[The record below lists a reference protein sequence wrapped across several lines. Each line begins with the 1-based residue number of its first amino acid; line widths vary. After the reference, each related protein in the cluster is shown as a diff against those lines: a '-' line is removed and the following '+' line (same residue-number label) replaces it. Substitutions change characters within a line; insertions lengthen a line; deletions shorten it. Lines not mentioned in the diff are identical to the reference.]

1 LPKDIS
7 HSKTWH
13 GVNLRKTFFRP
24 LESTIEVQK
33 KAGAEF
39 VRRFVDTRT
48 AMLVATGHGAQWGD
62 FHVADDNCHPN
73 LQGHEIWAEA
83 VFMSIVNE

>member
-1 LPKDIS
+1 
-7 HSKTWH
+7 
-13 GVNLRKTFFRP
+13 
-24 LESTIEVQK
+24 
-33 KAGAEF
+33 
-39 VRRFVDTRT
+39 
-48 AMLVATGHGAQWGD
+48 MLVATGHGAQWGD